1 MTKIK
6 FYATILLAFAAFTGF
21 AQQSAEELV
30 NEALGHLKT
39 KNYKEASSSLQ
50 FALNEVNRLMMEAVI
65 AKLPAD
71 INGFQMQKEENN
83 NSSSMGMMGAGLSVT
98 RHYYKNGKQAEGD
111 EPYFEFGIIGNSASI
126 AAVTMWMSNPMILS
140 ASGAKTMKIG
150 TRKGILKVE
159 GDNRIFQLPLTSSMF
174 TITGYNFKAEADFSA
189 IINKINFDEIIKA
202 LGE

>member
-1 MTKIK
+1 MLC
-6 FYATILLAFAAFTGF
+6 FVAFTGF

-65 AKLPAD
+65 AKLPTD
-71 INGFQMQKEENN
+71 INGYQMQKEDANN
-83 NSSSMGMMGAGLSVT
+83 NAASMGVLGSGLTVS

-111 EPYFEFGIIGNSASI
+111 EDYFEFSIIGNSASI

-150 TRKGILKVE
+150 SRKGILKTE
-159 GDNRIFQLPLTSSMF
+159 GDNKIFQLPLSSSMF
-174 TITGYNFKAEADFSA
+174 TITGYNFKTEGEFTA
-189 IINKINFDEIIKA
+189 IINKVNFDEIIKA